1 LGSSPSRA
9 ATIWTGTPD
18 VRASVAAVWRSTC
31 EVLAALSEWRTRAG
45 LHDGLLR
52 EAGGVPAQAGTPPF
66 QPAWARDLRDQI
78 RSGVPMP
85 TPRGKS
91 PTAKLIPEPED
102 VPPLSAEKLELREKF
117 GRAMGL
123 R

>member
-1 LGSSPSRA
+1 MGFSVRLAVFRRKQGRHRSNQLGP
-9 ATIWTGTPD
+9 
-18 VRASVAAVWRSTC
+18 
-31 EVLAALSEWRTRAG
+31 
-45 LHDGLLR
+45 
-52 EAGGVPAQAGTPPF
+52 
-66 QPAWARDLRDQI
+66 RDLRDQI